1 MYTLSFMDRN
11 DMKQSA
17 QTIIDGIKQLKAG
30 INMVIFPEGTRS
42 KGAPVGEFKAGS
54 FKLATKSKAPIV
66 PVTIDGT
73 YKVMEGNKN
82 KIKPAEIN
90 LIIHEPIYT
99 DKLTKE
105 EIAEL
110 PEKVRSIIVADLP
123 GRYARIKKMWQTLK
137 FLPHF
142 SIYYYFSVV
151 YQMQIHCIVSLYG
164 IVIFYSICNFPYEF
178 L

>member
-1 MYTLSFMDRN
+1 
-11 DMKQSA
+11 MKQSA

-82 KIKPAEIN
+82 KIKA
-90 LIIHEPIYT
+90 
-99 DKLTKE
+99 
-105 EIAEL
+105 
-110 PEKVRSIIVADLP
+110 
-123 GRYARIKKMWQTLK
+123 
-137 FLPHF
+137 
-142 SIYYYFSVV
+142 
-151 YQMQIHCIVSLYG
+151 C
-164 IVIFYSICNFPYEF
+164 
-178 L
+178 